1 MDCCH
6 VVEDAIAIV
15 KAADDES
22 VDKAASMFL
31 SRERDAPSVTIAT
44 DSNIIQSVV

>member
-22 VDKAASMFL
+22 VDKQLRCFF
-31 SRERDAPSVTIAT
+31 RERDVPSVTVVT
-44 DSNIIQSVV
+44 GSNIAQSVV